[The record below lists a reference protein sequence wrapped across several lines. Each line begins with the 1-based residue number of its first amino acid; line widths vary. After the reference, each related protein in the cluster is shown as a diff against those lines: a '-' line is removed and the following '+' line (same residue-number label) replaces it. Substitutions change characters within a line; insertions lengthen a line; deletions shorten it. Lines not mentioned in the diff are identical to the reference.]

1 MKESWVFSLVA
12 VILAITALICS
23 LCANSNHAATYED
36 NDIGKVTIGL
46 WKMCNGE
53 LGCYDIHMTVPGRI
67 RTLAP
72 QPAINLL
79 LQSPDFTLLLLYL
92 KQIET
97 DSTNK
102 NDENRYFLHQKPT
115 TQTKT
120 TFMGLMRDSSK
131 K

>member
-53 LGCYDIHMTVPGRI
+53 LGCYDIPLMQLAACALLTSALHSKVKNQDGSYEWGI
-67 RTLAP
+67 YLSWSGVYVTLGAVLVTF
-72 QPAINLL
+72 IILL
-79 LQSPDFTLLLLYL
+79 R
-92 KQIET
+92 E
-97 DSTNK
+97 
-102 NDENRYFLHQKPT
+102 
-115 TQTKT
+115 
-120 TFMGLMRDSSK
+120 
-131 K
+131 

>member
-53 LGCYDIHMTVPGRI
+53 LGCYDIRFSSNNSCP
-67 RTLAP
+67 TLS
-72 QPAINLL
+72 I
-79 LQSPDFTLLLLYL
+79 DM
-92 KQIET
+92 
-97 DSTNK
+97 
-102 NDENRYFLHQKPT
+102 
-115 TQTKT
+115 KT
-120 TFMGLMRDSSK
+120 ANEFMGLMRDSSK